1 MTQYEM
7 WSVVLT
13 GTGVFGG
20 LLTAFV
26 AYHQLKRMAE
36 AAESAVASNKLS
48 TLANVLQLEDSI
60 HQRRG
65 VVVERTEHIQQLDT
79 QSDVSR
85 SAVDSAKKMLE
96 ESIES
101 YLNAVDRLCAS
112 LIRNLIPQDEY
123 RKDYRPLINEIM
135 TSNVYKPFLGTGT
148 PYRNIIKIHDAWAE
162 Q

>member
-1 MTQYEM
+1 MTQYEL
-7 WSVVLT
+7 WSVGLT
-13 GTGVFGG
+13 IIGIFGG
-20 LLTAFV
+20 LITAFF
-26 AYHQLKRMAE
+26 AYQQLRRMAQ
-36 AAESAVASNKLS
+36 AVESAVAANKLS

-65 VVVERTEHIQQLDT
+65 TVIERSEHIKQLTLQKEINKD
-79 QSDVSR
+79 
-85 SAVDSAKKMLE
+85 AVDSAKKMLD

-123 RKDYRPLINEIM
+123 RKDYRPLIHEIM
-135 TSNVYKPFLGTGT
+135 SSQNYKSFLGTGT
-148 PYRNIIKIHDAWAE
+148 PYRNIIKIHDEWAE